1 MKPSADNEQ
10 QYLKMTATPVGKLI
24 TGLAV
29 PTIISML
36 VTAVYN
42 MADTFF
48 VSQLGTSAAG
58 AVGIVFSLMALIQAV
73 GFALGMGAGSN
84 ISRLL
89 GQKNSDRAQE
99 IGATSFYTS
108 ILLGLLLTIY
118 GLTHTIGMMRLLGAT
133 DTILPFAIDYAR
145 YILIGA
151 PFMSASYV
159 LNNILRA
166 EGKAAF
172 SMIGISF
179 GGILNIIL
187 DPIFIYT
194 FKLGIAGAAIATILS
209 QFISFL
215 ILISCFLRK
224 KTIVRLDIRKTAK
237 DIDTYLLIVKTGLPS
252 LFRQG
257 LASIATVML
266 NVNAA
271 VYGDAAVAA
280 MSIVGK
286 CFMLI
291 FSSIIGFGQGFQPV
305 AGYNYGA
312 KKYDRVRE
320 AFRFSLTVGIIMLS
334 ILAILGFLLA
344 PHIMRLFR
352 RDDAEVIAIG
362 AFALRSQCISLVV
375 LPVSVMANMLFQS
388 IGKYWTAT
396 FLSSAR
402 QGIFFLPLI
411 AILPKFL
418 GLTGVQITQMC
429 ADLLTVLCCIPFLL
443 LFFRDLKRQETN
455 GMQLRAAHDIKKC

>member
-1 MKPSADNEQ
+1 MMLEEKGRKSNEQ
-10 QYLKMTATPVGKLI
+10 QYMKMTTAPVGKLI
-24 TGLAV
+24 ARLAV
-29 PTIISML
+29 PTMISML

-42 MADTFF
+42 MADTYF

-73 GFALGMGAGSN
+73 GFTLGMGAGSN

-89 GQKNSDRAQE
+89 GAQKEERAQE
-99 IGATSFYTS
+99 IASTAFYS
-108 ILLGLLLTIY
+108 SVFFGLMLSVL
-118 GLTHTIGMMRLLGAT
+118 GLTHTSGLMRLLGAT
-133 DTILPFAIDYAR
+133 RTILPYAIDYASF
-145 YILIGA
+145 ILIGA
-151 PFMSASYV
+151 PVMCGSFV
-159 LNNILRA
+159 LNNVLRA
-166 EGKAAF
+166 EGRAAF

-179 GGILNIIL
+179 GGILNMIL
-187 DPIFIYT
+187 DPIFIYS
-194 FKLGIAGAAIATILS
+194 FRLGITGAAIATVLS

-215 ILISCFLRK
+215 ILLSCFLRR
-224 KTIVRLDIRKTAK
+224 KTIIRLDIRRMAK
-237 DIDTYLLIVKTGLPS
+237 EAGTYLLIIKTGLPS

-305 AGYNYGA
+305 VGYNYGA
-312 KKYDRVRE
+312 KKYARVRE
-320 AFRFSLTVGIIMLS
+320 AFRFSLTVGIAMLFVLS
-334 ILAILGFLLA
+334 VAGFLLA
-344 PHIMRLFR
+344 PQIMMLFR
-352 RDDAEVIAIG
+352 RDDPEVIAIG
-362 AFALRSQCISLVV
+362 TFALRSQCISLAVM
-375 LPVSVMANMLFQS
+375 PVSVMTNMLFQS

-396 FLSSAR
+396 LLSSAR

-411 AILPKFL
+411 AVLPELL
-418 GLTGVQITQMC
+418 GLAGVQITQMC
-429 ADLLTVLCCIPFLL
+429 ADFLTVLCCLPFLIG
-443 LFFRDLKRQETN
+443 FFRNLKELEGEKET
-455 GMQLRAAHDIKKC
+455 CP